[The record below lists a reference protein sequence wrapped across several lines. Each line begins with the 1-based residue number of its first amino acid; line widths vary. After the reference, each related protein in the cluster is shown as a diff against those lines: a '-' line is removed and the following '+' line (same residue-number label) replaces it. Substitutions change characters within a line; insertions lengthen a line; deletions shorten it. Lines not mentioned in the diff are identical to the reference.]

1 MLTIDAH
8 QHFWKYNTECHAWID
23 DNMKAIRKDFLP
35 NDLKIILEKNNVEG
49 CVAVQA
55 DQTEAETN
63 FLLQAAKENSF
74 IKGVVGWVDLRASDL
89 KERLDYYSQFE
100 ILKGFRHILQGEL
113 PEFMLQP
120 SFVNGIAQL
129 EQFNFT
135 YDILIFPQHLE
146 TTLQLVKKFPHQKFV
161 IDHLAKPFIK
171 TNEIEEWKKGMQEL
185 ANYENVFC
193 KISGMVTEADW
204 KTWNDMDLKPYL
216 DTVVDAFGTNRL
228 MFGSDWPVCL
238 VAASFDQWLETVK
251 NYFQNFSQ
259 TEQEN
264 IFYHNTKQ
272 FYQL

>member
-1 MLTIDAH
+1 
-8 QHFWKYNTECHAWID
+8 
-23 DNMKAIRKDFLP
+23 
-35 NDLKIILEKNNVEG
+35 
-49 CVAVQA
+49 
-55 DQTEAETN
+55 
-63 FLLQAAKENSF
+63 
-74 IKGVVGWVDLRASDL
+74 
-89 KERLDYYSQFE
+89 
-100 ILKGFRHILQGEL
+100 
-113 PEFMLQP
+113 MLQP

-204 KTWNDMDLKPYL
+204 KTWNNMDLKPYL

-238 VAASFDQWLETVK
+238 VAASYNQWLETVK

-264 IFYHNTKQ
+264 IFHHNTKQ